1 MFDYQ
6 GRPWWQ
12 APSGVR
18 ADGGDHAC
26 YVPKKCVKK
35 LTGHTKG
42 VQCVEYYPGTGH
54 LLLSASL
61 DGKCKIWDIMGD
73 RNVRR
78 TYHGH
83 TEGVRSIHFN
93 NTGSEF
99 LSSGFDRL
107 IRMWDVETGQA
118 KGITPCMNYCNLN
131 TTIYLPS
138 FLLLFITHPN
148 LSNRTYPLTHR
159 HLLQS

>member
-1 MFDYQ
+1 MDAWLPNLNPILSVQHREKVNERKMSYLLPPRPARGSAVEEAKSIFHGKELFDYQ

-78 TYHGH
+78 TYLGH

-93 NTGSEF
+93 NTGREDF
-99 LSSGFDRL
+99 ILTLTLS
-107 IRMWDVETGQA
+107 
-118 KGITPCMNYCNLN
+118 
-131 TTIYLPS
+131 LP
-138 FLLLFITHPN
+138 P
-148 LSNRTYPLTHR
+148 
-159 HLLQS
+159 